1 MSPSEY
7 TVCVYKVIPF
17 NADTL
22 RPQKRVVITKGVLT
36 GKCQGVVQVGF
47 HGILLHVPCSTY
59 TASSSGCLHVSLHQ
73 YEQLLFITQLQLV
86 ITYV

>member
-1 MSPSEY
+1 MRAVTRNIQFYYSGLTLIKMSPSEY

-17 NADTL
+17 SADTL

-47 HGILLHVPCSTY
+47 HGILYHVV
-59 TASSSGCLHVSLHQ
+59 HI
-73 YEQLLFITQLQLV
+73 LLVALDA
-86 ITYV
+86 YM